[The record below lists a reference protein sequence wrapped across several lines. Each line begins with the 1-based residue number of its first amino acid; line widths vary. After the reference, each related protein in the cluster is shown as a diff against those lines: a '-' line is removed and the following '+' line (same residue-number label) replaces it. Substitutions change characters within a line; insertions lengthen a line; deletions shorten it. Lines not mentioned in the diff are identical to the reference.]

1 MKNELLTIGPFTVYG
16 YGLMIAIGIV
26 AGCLTAEYRAG
37 KQKLDSEQIFPMILW
52 CLVGGFFC
60 AKFLFWITEWKSIVQ
75 DPGFIME
82 TLSSGFVVFG
92 GIIGGI
98 LTGLLYCRIRKLV
111 FFKYADVILP
121 SVALAQGFGRIGCF
135 LAGCCYGKETESI
148 FSVIFQNS
156 EYAPNHVALI
166 PTQLYS
172 SGLDFLH
179 FLLLMLIAKL
189 NGKPYTTEFPMPS
202 FDRVAPNPAVKD
214 MAHATVALC
223 TSGGIVPHGNPDRI
237 ESSSASKY
245 GEYDIEGVM
254 DLKEGEWETAHGGYD
269 PVYANEDSDRVLP
282 VDVLRDMEKEG
293 RIGKLYRYFYSTTG
307 NGTAV
312 LSSKKFAAEYAAK
325 MKADGVDCVI
335 MTST

>member
-16 YGLMIAIGIV
+16 YGLMIAIGIL

-60 AKFLFWITEWKSIVQ
+60 AKLLFWITEWKSIVQ

-82 TLSSGFVVFG
+82 TLSSGFVV
-92 GIIGGI
+92 
-98 LTGLLYCRIRKLV
+98 
-111 FFKYADVILP
+111 YADVILP

-135 LAGCCYGKETESI
+135 LAGCCYGKETESV

-179 FLLLMLIAKL
+179 FLLLLLIARNKKEDGQVTACYL
-189 NGKPYTTEFPMPS
+189 IFYSIGRFVIEFFRGDIIRGS
-202 FDRVAPNPAVKD
+202 VGI
-214 MAHATVALC
+214 LS
-223 TSGGIVPHGNPDRI
+223 TSQFISIFTGIAGIVLLIRI
-237 ESSSASKY
+237 RKKRDSKSS
-245 GEYDIEGVM
+245 V
-254 DLKEGEWETAHGGYD
+254 
-269 PVYANEDSDRVLP
+269 
-282 VDVLRDMEKEG
+282 
-293 RIGKLYRYFYSTTG
+293 
-307 NGTAV
+307 
-312 LSSKKFAAEYAAK
+312 
-325 MKADGVDCVI
+325 
-335 MTST
+335 

>member
-16 YGLMIAIGIV
+16 YGLMIAIGIL

-60 AKFLFWITEWKSIVQ
+60 AKLLFWITEWKSIVQ

-135 LAGCCYGKETESI
+135 L
-148 FSVIFQNS
+148 
-156 EYAPNHVALI
+156 
-166 PTQLYS
+166 
-172 SGLDFLH
+172 D
-179 FLLLMLIAKL
+179 FLLLLLIARNKKEDGQVTACYL
-189 NGKPYTTEFPMPS
+189 IFYSIGRFVIEFFRGDIIRGS
-202 FDRVAPNPAVKD
+202 VGI
-214 MAHATVALC
+214 LS
-223 TSGGIVPHGNPDRI
+223 TSQFISIFTGIAGIVLLIRI
-237 ESSSASKY
+237 RKKRDSKSS
-245 GEYDIEGVM
+245 V
-254 DLKEGEWETAHGGYD
+254 
-269 PVYANEDSDRVLP
+269 
-282 VDVLRDMEKEG
+282 
-293 RIGKLYRYFYSTTG
+293 
-307 NGTAV
+307 
-312 LSSKKFAAEYAAK
+312 
-325 MKADGVDCVI
+325 
-335 MTST
+335 